1 MPKKGQ
7 KLTKAQKI
15 KLFRASIN
23 SPKTPLRLKI
33 ALRKRLKALGV
44 KP

>member
-7 KLTKAQKI
+7 KLTRAEKI

-23 SPKTPLRLKI
+23 SKKTPLRLKI
-33 ALRKRLKALGV
+33 ALIKRLKAMGV
-44 KP
+44 RA

>member
-7 KLTKAQKI
+7 KLTREQKI
-15 KLFRASIN
+15 KLFRGSIR

-33 ALRKRLKALGV
+33 ALRKKLKAMGV
-44 KP
+44 SA